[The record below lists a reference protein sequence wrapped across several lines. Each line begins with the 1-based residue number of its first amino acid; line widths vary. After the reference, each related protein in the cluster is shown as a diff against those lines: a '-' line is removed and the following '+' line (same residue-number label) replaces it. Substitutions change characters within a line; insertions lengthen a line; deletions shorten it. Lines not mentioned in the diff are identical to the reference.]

1 MADLSRIGVAI
12 DRKTLRPLD
21 GFIPNCRPIP
31 RFCPQKPSLS
41 HPLRLGDRHRP
52 ERMTA
57 KSKLLEETMAIESGR
72 TR

>member
-12 DRKTLRPLD
+12 DRKMLRPSD
-21 GFIPNCRPIP
+21 GVVPIVGP
-31 RFCPQKPSLS
+31 FPDFALRSLPLS
-41 HPLRLGDRHRP
+41 HPLRPGDRLRT